1 MNKIIISIL
10 MLVGFAV
17 NACAQKNLPY
27 TPASDM
33 YMFGVSFSAVDSTVY
48 FTEIKQVPNAYVE
61 RSTSFLYSRN
71 KYSGQ
76 LQQYFKSTSSVPFS
90 SVVCWNQKRSKLE
103 KKFSKMRQKYQKKNF
118 VVKYIGGDFAFTGI
132 PYENNEAIEVTDSE
146 K

>member
-61 RSTSFLYSRN
+61 RSTGFLYSRN

>member
-61 RSTSFLYSRN
+61 RSTGFLYSRN

-132 PYENNEAIEVTDSE
+132 PYEDNEAVEVTDSE

>member
-1 MNKIIISIL
+1 MNKIIITIL

-61 RSTSFLYSRN
+61 RSTGFLYSRN

>member
-1 MNKIIISIL
+1 MNKIIITIL

-61 RSTSFLYSRN
+61 RSTGFLYSRN

-118 VVKYIGGDFAFTGI
+118 VVKYIGGDFAFTSI

>member
-10 MLVGFAV
+10 MLFGFAV
-17 NACAQKNLPY
+17 NVCAQKNLPY

-61 RSTSFLYSRN
+61 RSTGFLYSRN

-90 SVVCWNQKRSKLE
+90 SVVCWDQKRSKLE